1 MSWEFRIFV
10 PIDSAPL
17 LFPALEQITSSTT
30 SNSTLSSSSSSQLIL
45 LQKLLDT
52 KPGRTDDYL
61 LIDHCV
67 MPSTGIKLR
76 GGTSTEIKLRTGMV
90 PFTSSDQ
97 GTPCEKWKKYPNVT
111 KQSIHSDKWNRD
123 LVSFLYKNGCI
134 PIQAPLT
141 INAVVSMTKTRQ
153 KYRYTTQNSSSVSVT
168 LDLLR
173 CSKSSFN
180 NDASTIV
187 LSKAATVDEFEEYY
201 NDEEED
207 SDDPRSS
214 HRVSKKR
221 KGSHNDSDGEEMKD
235 KDVNMDVGARCNS
248 TWVSMS
254 LEGNAVHVQTAMNEL
269 NVMEFNITNEDNGK
283 KIVYGGYPTFA
294 EHYSRHCLN
303 I

>member
-1 MSWEFRIFV
+1 
-10 PIDSAPL
+10 
-17 LFPALEQITSSTT
+17 
-30 SNSTLSSSSSSQLIL
+30 
-45 LQKLLDT
+45 
-52 KPGRTDDYL
+52 
-61 LIDHCV
+61 

-111 KQSIHSDKWNRD
+111 KQSIHTDKWNRD
-123 LVSFLYKNGCI
+123 LLSFLYKNGCI

-153 KYRYTTQNSSSVSVT
+153 KYFYTTQNNSSVSVT

-187 LSKAATVDEFEEYY
+187 VSKAATVNEFEEFY
-201 NDEEED
+201 NEED
-207 SDDPRSS
+207 S
-214 HRVSKKR
+214 
-221 KGSHNDSDGEEMKD
+221 DSDGEEMKNT
-235 KDVNMDVGARCNS
+235 DVNMDVNKDMGATCNS

-269 NVMEFNITNEDNGK
+269 NVMELNITNDDTGK

-294 EHYSRHCLN
+294 EHYSRHC
-303 I
+303 